1 MYTVFRT
8 KTYVFAGN
16 RSRISTAKGH
26 AIAIVST
33 KQAHC
38 TNMQHWPRRPQ
49 EELKKLLKCA
59 HLGKQVR
66 ERILCSKEVTTY
78 FSSKYIDNVSLHKQQ

>member
-49 EELKKLLKCA
+49 EELKKAVEMCSSGETGQREDFVLKGS
-59 HLGKQVR
+59 HY
-66 ERILCSKEVTTY
+66 ILFFKIY
-78 FSSKYIDNVSLHKQQ
+78 

>member
-38 TNMQHWPRRPQ
+38 TKMQYWPRRPQ
-49 EELKKLLKCA
+49 EELKKPLKYA

-66 ERILCSKEVTTY
+66 DRILCSVKGSHYTLFFKIY
-78 FSSKYIDNVSLHKQQ
+78 